1 MKKLFLK
8 KIAAS
13 VVALLTLVSSGI
25 VWTGSAAVSAADPT
39 PITKLNILKKLKLPV
54 GVKTPAKTFS
64 FNFAKH
70 SFNGNENDK
79 GKLPTIVAPT
89 VAYDG
94 NETLGT
100 GKTINKDASLNL
112 EAINWNKPGQYTYE
126 ISEAAITP
134 DTTTPNDV
142 YEGKWTKSPAKYLI
156 SFFVVKKDTKLMVSK
171 IFIKRE
177 VADANDGTDSPAQQ
191 AKVEYNPNPK
201 TGEENGLKFTNIYNK
216 KVKPIVPGGQNPPDE
231 TKQKKGLRIEKKAEG
246 SDLFK
251 AQIFEFKVH
260 ITKPDT
266 VAADDD
272 SKIKYFCTPESGNPT
287 DNAYGDITFKL
298 KNDQSGVFS
307 NVWLGSKV
315 TVEETDAQG
324 GTTPGIEGK
333 ANGITIEAGEN
344 TPFKTKEFILGED
357 KDGNYVLYKNK
368 EQTATGVLLDNLPFI
383 LIALLAVIGIF
394 FFLKNR
400 KRKQNEAQHRF

>member
-1 MKKLFLK
+1 M
-8 KIAAS
+8 
-13 VVALLTLVSSGI
+13 T
-25 VWTGSAAVSAADPT
+25 
-39 PITKLNILKKLKLPV
+39 N
-54 GVKTPAKTFS
+54 
-64 FNFAKH
+64 
-70 SFNGNENDK
+70 
-79 GKLPTIVAPT
+79 
-89 VAYDG
+89 
-94 NETLGT
+94 
-100 GKTINKDASLNL
+100 
-112 EAINWNKPGQYTYE
+112 INWGKPGQFTYE
-126 ISEAAITP
+126 IEEAAITP
-134 DTTTPNDV
+134 ANSTD
-142 YEGKWTKSPAKYLI
+142 YEEKWTKSPAKYLI

-394 FFLKNR
+394 FFFKNR
-400 KRKQNEAQHRF
+400 KRKQDQAQHHF

>member
-8 KIAAS
+8 KVAAS

-25 VWTGSAAVSAADPT
+25 VWTGSAAVSAADPQ
-39 PITKLNILKKLKLPV
+39 PITELKILKKLKLPA
-54 GVKTPAKTFS
+54 GVKTPTKTFS
-64 FNFAKH
+64 FNFKPY
-70 SFNGNENDK
+70 SFNNKPEEKNS
-79 GKLPTIVAPT
+79 LPNLGSAT
-89 VAYDG
+89 VEYNAADILEQ
-94 NETLGT
+94 NKT
-100 GKTINKDASLNL
+100 TINKDAKLDLTN
-112 EAINWNKPGQYTYE
+112 INWGKPGQFTYE
-126 ISEAAITP
+126 IEEAAITP
-134 DTTTPNDV
+134 ANSTD
-142 YEGKWTKSPAKYLI
+142 YEEKWTKSPAKYLI
-156 SFFVVKKDTKLMVSK
+156 SFFVAKIGKETKVSK
-171 IFIKRE
+171 IFIKRTE
-177 VADANDGTDSPAQQ
+177 PDANDGTDSPAQQ

-324 GTTPGIEGK
+324 GTTPVIDGK
-333 ANGITIEAGEN
+333 ANKIKIEAGEN

-394 FFLKNR
+394 FFFKNR
-400 KRKQNEAQHRF
+400 KRKQDQAQHHF